1 MDMCR
6 KFLQMGYTRSRRYA
20 RHRGGRKYGS
30 DGRELPEAF
39 DAEKQQS
46 AAVFLAA
53 WRKVR
58 EDRTYQRMKK
68 AHVDGVRAARRRRT

>member
-1 MDMCR
+1 
-6 KFLQMGYTRSRRYA
+6 
-20 RHRGGRKYGS
+20 
-30 DGRELPEAF
+30 
-39 DAEKQQS
+39 
-46 AAVFLAA
+46 VFLAA